1 MAIKRVLIIDDED
14 SIRKVVQFGLPM
26 VASWEVLAASSGG
39 EGILTAQTEQPDAIL
54 LDVMMPT
61 MDGVATFRS
70 LQQHPTTQSI
80 PVIFL
85 TGITTTIE
93 HHRLNHLGGN
103 GVITKPFNA
112 LELAGQITKL
122 LNW

>member
-1 MAIKRVLIIDDED
+1 MTIKRVLIIDDED
-14 SIRKVVQFGLPM
+14 SIRKVVQFGLPL
-26 VASWEVLAASSGG
+26 VADWDVLVAGSGR
-39 EGILTAQTEQPDAIL
+39 EGIITAQTEHLDAIL
-54 LDVMMPT
+54 LDVMMPQ
-61 MDGVATFRS
+61 MDGLATFRA
-70 LQQHPTTQSI
+70 LQQHPKTQFI

-85 TGITTTIE
+85 TAMATMSDHTT
-93 HHRLNHLGGN
+93 LNDLGGH